1 MSEKIALNTSNK
13 ALLNM
18 ALPLCMGAFVQ
29 FIVVLVDN
37 YFVAQLNGKAMSA
50 VSFVGLIYIALSM
63 LSAGLAN
70 ASQIL
75 IARKRGEGRSEEIP
89 TVFAN
94 ALFIGVFIVLIQFL
108 VLAFF
113 IPTFLDR
120 SIEDEETRNYMKTF
134 AETRAYG
141 FIFFTFIQVLQSFW
155 SGIALTRS
163 IIYSTITVAIFT
175 IVFDYLFIFGNFNFP
190 RLEVHGAAIA
200 TNIGEAAAAFVLF
213 FYTIFHSKYKDVR
226 LFRNLY
232 RVPFNYTK
240 EILRLGVPIML
251 QMLVALSIWIIF
263 FAFIEKKGD
272 DSFQSAFIV
281 RNMYM
286 LAWVS
291 VMGFS
296 STTKTYVS
304 GLLAEKR
311 TSEIFHVIKR
321 LALLNFSFILIL
333 THGLW
338 LYPES
343 IAHLFNANEET
354 TRLTVKSMHVVL
366 PAISIFAFT
375 SILLAAVEGAGKTIQ
390 GFFIEL
396 ATTALYLTYAY
407 YISFYTDAD
416 VAIIWT
422 SDYVY
427 FLGLGLFSL
436 LVFRNT
442 SWFKKRHRKDFHNG

>member
-1 MSEKIALNTSNK
+1 
-13 ALLNM
+13 
-18 ALPLCMGAFVQ
+18 
-29 FIVVLVDN
+29 
-37 YFVAQLNGKAMSA
+37 
-50 VSFVGLIYIALSM
+50 
-63 LSAGLAN
+63 
-70 ASQIL
+70 
-75 IARKRGEGRSEEIP
+75 
-89 TVFAN
+89 
-94 ALFIGVFIVLIQFL
+94 
-108 VLAFF
+108 
-113 IPTFLDR
+113 
-120 SIEDEETRNYMKTF
+120 
-134 AETRAYG
+134 
-141 FIFFTFIQVLQSFW
+141 
-155 SGIALTRS
+155 
-163 IIYSTITVAIFT
+163 
-175 IVFDYLFIFGNFNFP
+175 
-190 RLEVHGAAIA
+190 
-200 TNIGEAAAAFVLF
+200 
-213 FYTIFHSKYKDVR
+213 VR

-232 RVPFNYTK
+232 RVPFHYTK

-311 TSEIFHVIKR
+311 SSEIFSVIRR
-321 LALLNFSFILIL
+321 LALLNFSFIAIL

-343 IAHLFNANEET
+343 IAHLFNANAET
-354 TRLTVKSMHVVL
+354 TRLTVKSMYIVL

-396 ATTALYLTYAY
+396 GTTVLYLTYAY
-407 YISFYTDAD
+407 YISFHTNAD
-416 VAIIWT
+416 VSIIWT
-422 SDYVY
+422 ADYVY
-427 FLGLGLFSL
+427 FLGLGFFSL

-442 SWFKKRHRKDFHNG
+442 RWFKKSHPKDFHNG

>member
-1 MSEKIALNTSNK
+1 MSDKIALSTSGK
-13 ALLNM
+13 SLLQM

-37 YFVAQLNGKAMSA
+37 FFVAQLNGKAMSA
-50 VSFVGLIYIALSM
+50 VSFVGLIYIALAM
-63 LSAGLAN
+63 LSAGLSN

-94 ALFIGVFIVLIQFL
+94 ALFIGAFIVVIQFL
-108 VLAFF
+108 ILAFV
-113 IPTFLDR
+113 IPTFLDK
-120 SIEDEETRNYMKTF
+120 SIEDLETRNYMKTF

-163 IIYSTITVAIFT
+163 MIYSTITVALFT
-175 IVFDYLFIFGNFNFP
+175 IVFDYLFIFGNFGFP
-190 RLEVHGAAIA
+190 RLEVRGAALA
-200 TNIGEAAAAFVLF
+200 TNIGEGAAAAVLF
-213 FYTIFHSKYKDVR
+213 IYTLSHSVYKDVR
-226 LFRNLY
+226 LFRKLY
-232 RVPFNYTK
+232 TVPFRYTK

-263 FAFIEKKGD
+263 FAFIEKKGE

-281 RNMYM
+281 RNMYL

-311 TSEIFHVIKR
+311 SHEIFSVLKR
-321 LALLNFSFILIL
+321 LAILNFSFILIL

-343 IAHLFNANEET
+343 IAHVFNANAET

-366 PAISIFAFT
+366 PAISIFAVT

-396 ATTALYLTYAY
+396 GTTVLYLTYAY
-407 YISFYTDAD
+407 YISFYTNAD

-427 FLGLGLFSL
+427 FFGLGLFSM
-436 LVFRNT
+436 LVFRKT
-442 SWFKKRHRKDFHNG
+442 KWFKKSSSKDLHNV

>member
-1 MSEKIALNTSNK
+1 MSEKIALDTSNK

-94 ALFIGVFIVLIQFL
+94 ALFIGVFIVVIQFL

-163 IIYSTITVAIFT
+163 MIYSTITVAIFT

-226 LFRNLY
+226 LLRNLY

-240 EILRLGVPIML
+240 EILR
-251 QMLVALSIWIIF
+251 
-263 FAFIEKKGD
+263 
-272 DSFQSAFIV
+272 
-281 RNMYM
+281 
-286 LAWVS
+286 
-291 VMGFS
+291 
-296 STTKTYVS
+296 
-304 GLLAEKR
+304 
-311 TSEIFHVIKR
+311 
-321 LALLNFSFILIL
+321 
-333 THGLW
+333 
-338 LYPES
+338 
-343 IAHLFNANEET
+343 
-354 TRLTVKSMHVVL
+354 
-366 PAISIFAFT
+366 
-375 SILLAAVEGAGKTIQ
+375 
-390 GFFIEL
+390 
-396 ATTALYLTYAY
+396 
-407 YISFYTDAD
+407 
-416 VAIIWT
+416 
-422 SDYVY
+422 
-427 FLGLGLFSL
+427 
-436 LVFRNT
+436 
-442 SWFKKRHRKDFHNG
+442 

>member
-1 MSEKIALNTSNK
+1 MSDKIALSTSGK
-13 ALLNM
+13 SLLQM

-37 YFVAQLNGKAMSA
+37 FFVAQLNGKAMSA
-50 VSFVGLIYIALSM
+50 VSFVGLIYIALAM
-63 LSAGLAN
+63 LSAGLSN

-94 ALFIGVFIVLIQFL
+94 ALFIGAFIVVIQFL
-108 VLAFF
+108 ILAFV
-113 IPTFLDR
+113 IPTFLDK
-120 SIEDEETRNYMKTF
+120 SIEDLETRNYMKTF

-163 IIYSTITVAIFT
+163 MIYSTITVALFT
-175 IVFDYLFIFGNFNFP
+175 IVFDYLFIFGNFGFP
-190 RLEVHGAAIA
+190 RLEVRGAALA
-200 TNIGEAAAAFVLF
+200 TNIGEGAAAAVLF
-213 FYTIFHSKYKDVR
+213 IYTLSHSVYKDVL
-226 LFRNLY
+226 LFRKLY
-232 RVPFNYTK
+232 TVPFRYTK

-263 FAFIEKKGD
+263 FAFIEKKGE

-311 TSEIFHVIKR
+311 SHEIFSVLKR
-321 LALLNFSFILIL
+321 LAILNFSFILIL

-343 IAHLFNANEET
+343 IAHVFNANAET

-366 PAISIFAFT
+366 PAISIFAVT

-396 ATTALYLTYAY
+396 GTTVLYLTYAY
-407 YISFYTDAD
+407 YISFYTNAD

-427 FLGLGLFSL
+427 FLGLGLFSM
-436 LVFRNT
+436 LVFRKT
-442 SWFKKRHRKDFHNG
+442 KWFKKSSSKDLHNV

>member
-1 MSEKIALNTSNK
+1 LNGLDTAYTGGSTLKPNGKAKIMSKKIALNTSNK
-13 ALLNM
+13 ALLQM

-50 VSFVGLIYIALSM
+50 VSFVGLIYIALAM
-63 LSAGLAN
+63 LSAGLSN

-94 ALFIGVFIVLIQFL
+94 ALFIGAFIVVIQFL

-163 IIYSTITVAIFT
+163 MIYSTLTVALFT

-190 RLEVHGAAIA
+190 RMEVRGAAIA
-200 TNIGEAAAAFVLF
+200 TNIGEAAAAIVLF
-213 FYTIFHSKYKDVR
+213 VYTIFHAKYKEVR

-232 RVPFNYTK
+232 RV
-240 EILRLGVPIML
+240 
-251 QMLVALSIWIIF
+251 
-263 FAFIEKKGD
+263 AFIEKKGD

-311 TSEIFHVIKR
+311 SHEIFHVIKK
-321 LALLNFSFILIL
+321 LALLNFSFILLL

-343 IAHLFNANEET
+343 IAHLFNANAET
-354 TRLTVKSMHVVL
+354 TRLTVKSMYIVL
-366 PAISIFAFT
+366 PAISIFAIT

-396 ATTALYLTYAY
+396 GTTVLYLSYAF
-407 YISFYTDAD
+407 YIAFYTDAD

-427 FLGLGLFSL
+427 FLGLGLFSM

-442 SWFKKRHRKDFHNG
+442 SWFKKTPRKDFHNG

>member
-1 MSEKIALNTSNK
+1 MSEKIALNTTNK
-13 ALLNM
+13 ALLQM

-94 ALFIGVFIVLIQFL
+94 ALFIGAFIVLIQFI

-163 IIYSTITVAIFT
+163 MIYSTVTVAIFT
-175 IVFDYLFIFGNFNFP
+175 IVFDYLFIFGNLNFP
-190 RLEVHGAAIA
+190 RLEVRGAALA
-200 TNIGEAAAAFVLF
+200 TNIGEGAAALVLF
-213 FYTIFHSKYKDVR
+213 IYTLSHTVYKEVR

-251 QMLVALSIWIIF
+251 QMVVALCIWIIF
-263 FAFIEKKGD
+263 FAFIEKKGE
-272 DSFQSAFIV
+272 DSFQ
-281 RNMYM
+281 
-286 LAWVS
+286 
-291 VMGFS
+291 
-296 STTKTYVS
+296 
-304 GLLAEKR
+304 
-311 TSEIFHVIKR
+311 
-321 LALLNFSFILIL
+321 
-333 THGLW
+333 
-338 LYPES
+338 
-343 IAHLFNANEET
+343 
-354 TRLTVKSMHVVL
+354 
-366 PAISIFAFT
+366 
-375 SILLAAVEGAGKTIQ
+375 
-390 GFFIEL
+390 
-396 ATTALYLTYAY
+396 
-407 YISFYTDAD
+407 
-416 VAIIWT
+416 
-422 SDYVY
+422 
-427 FLGLGLFSL
+427 
-436 LVFRNT
+436 
-442 SWFKKRHRKDFHNG
+442 

>member
-1 MSEKIALNTSNK
+1 
-13 ALLNM
+13 
-18 ALPLCMGAFVQ
+18 
-29 FIVVLVDN
+29 
-37 YFVAQLNGKAMSA
+37 
-50 VSFVGLIYIALSM
+50 
-63 LSAGLAN
+63 
-70 ASQIL
+70 
-75 IARKRGEGRSEEIP
+75 
-89 TVFAN
+89 
-94 ALFIGVFIVLIQFL
+94 
-108 VLAFF
+108 
-113 IPTFLDR
+113 
-120 SIEDEETRNYMKTF
+120 MKTF

-163 IIYSTITVAIFT
+163 MIYSTITVAIFT

-190 RLEVHGAAIA
+190 RMEVRGAAIA
-200 TNIGEAAAAFVLF
+200 TNIGEAAAAIVLF
-213 FYTIFHSKYKDVR
+213 VYTIFHAKYKEVR

-240 EILRLGVPIML
+240 DLLKLGVPIML
-251 QMLVALSIWIIF
+251 QMVVALSIWIIF

-311 TSEIFHVIKR
+311 SAEIFHVIKR
-321 LALLNFSFILIL
+321 LALLNFTFIIIL

-354 TRLTVKSMHVVL
+354 TRLTVKSMYIVL
-366 PAISIFAFT
+366 PAISIFAIT

-396 ATTALYLTYAY
+396 GTTVLYLSYAY
-407 YISFYTDAD
+407 YIAFYTDAD

-427 FLGLGLFSL
+427 FLGLGLFSM

-442 SWFKKRHRKDFHNG
+442 SWFKKTQRKDFHNG

>member
-1 MSEKIALNTSNK
+1 
-13 ALLNM
+13 M
-18 ALPLCMGAFVQ
+18 AMPLCMGAFVQ
-29 FIVVLVDN
+29 FVVVLVDN
-37 YFVAQLNGKAMSA
+37 FFVAQLNGKAMSA

-75 IARKRGEGRSEEIP
+75 IARKRGEGRSEEIS

-94 ALFIGVFIVLIQFL
+94 ALFIGAFIVLIQFL
-108 VLAFF
+108 VLSFLV
-113 IPTFLDR
+113 PSFLDR
-120 SIEDEETRNYMKTF
+120 SIEDVETRNYMKTF
-134 AETRAYG
+134 ASTRSYG
-141 FIFFTFIQVLQSFW
+141 FIFFTFIQVIQSFW

-163 IIYSTITVAIFT
+163 MIYSTVTVALVT
-175 IVFDYLFIFGNFNFP
+175 IVFDYLFIFGNYNFP
-190 RLEVHGAAIA
+190 RLEVRGAALA
-200 TNIGEAAAAFVLF
+200 TNMGEAAAALVLF
-213 FYTIFHSKYKDVR
+213 FYTLSHPVYKEVR

-240 EILRLGVPIML
+240 ELLRLGVPIML

-263 FAFIEKKGD
+263 FAFIEKKGE

-311 TSEIFHVIKR
+311 SHELLSLLKK
-321 LALLNFSFILIL
+321 LALLNFTFIFIL

-343 IAHLFNANEET
+343 IAQLFNANEET
-354 TRLTVKSMHVVL
+354 TRLTVKSMYVVL
-366 PAISIFAFT
+366 PAISIFAIT
-375 SILLAAVEGAGKTIQ
+375 SILLAAVEGAGMTIQ

-396 ATTALYLTYAY
+396 ATTVIYLSYAY
-407 YISFYTDAD
+407 YISFHTNAD

-427 FLGLGLFSL
+427 FAGLGIFSL
-436 LVFRNT
+436 LVFRNS
-442 SWFKKRHRKDFHNG
+442 SWLKKRGRKDFHNA